1 MKFNSLFLIV
11 LALVTYSK
19 TTEAQIRMGVFAD
32 CQYCDCET
40 GGSRFYR
47 NSLEKLA
54 TSIDYFNRQKELE
67 FVVNLGDLIDRDF
80 TSFQKVKPILAQ
92 LEKPVY
98 HLPGNHD
105 WEVEPEHITKVPE
118 KLGLSEMY
126 YSFSKNNWLFIF
138 LDGTDISGFSPDKKK
153 REKAKK
159 IASRLEKEGKPN
171 YHPWNAAIG
180 AKQLCWFK
188 KQLKKAEKQN
198 QKVAVFCHYPLL
210 PFESHALWNYNE
222 VLAVMKKFNVVK
234 LWMNGHNHAGN
245 YDFQNN
251 IHFVTLKGMVET
263 ETENAFAEVLF
274 TDEIIE
280 IKGFGQEQSRILDIR
295 IIDN

>member
-1 MKFNSLFLIV
+1 MKFNSLFIV

-19 TTEAQIRMGVFAD
+19 ITEAQIRIGVFAD

-40 GGSRFYR
+40 NGSRYYR

-54 TSIDYFNRQKELE
+54 ASIDYFNRQEELE
-67 FVVNLGDLIDRDF
+67 FVVNMGDLIDRNF
-80 TSFQKVKPILAQ
+80 ASFQQVKPMLAQ
-92 LEKPVY
+92 LEKPVF

-138 LDGTDISGFSPDKKK
+138 LDGTDVSGFTSDKRK

-159 IASRLEKEGKPN
+159 IASRLEKEGMPN
-171 YHPWNAAIG
+171 YHTWNSAIG
-180 AKQLCWFK
+180 VKQLGWFK

-210 PFESHALWNYNE
+210 PLESHALWNYSE
-222 VLAVMKKFNVVK
+222 VLAVMENFTVVK

-251 IHFVTLKGMVET
+251 THFITLTGMVET

-274 TDEIIE
+274 LDETIE